1 MGVDVDQSGSNDLAA
16 RIDRLGG
23 IARDVG
29 LDRDDLAAGNG
40 YVAYRIEPNRGV
52 DDAPALNKKIV
63 GRRAS
68 FWNVGEQR
76 SPTHAH
82 ELASVHH
89 GRQPLSLDHR
99 RGHGEKKSRRACL
112 VRSYLITGI
121 DASPAAPGRVSLLP
135 ALRVDDLLLPP
146 NRGSVSVHIASMRFV
161 RSHRRSLR

>member
-1 MGVDVDQSGSNDLAA
+1 MGVDVDQSWSNDLAA

-23 IARDVG
+23 VTRDVG
-29 LDRDDLAAGNG
+29 LNRDDLAAGNG
-40 YVAYRIEPNRGV
+40 NVAYRIEPNRGV
-52 DDAPALNKKIV
+52 DDAPALDKEIV

-68 FWNVGEQR
+68 FWNMGEQR
-76 SPTHAH
+76 SPTRAH

-99 RGHGEKKSRRACL
+99 RGHGEKKSRKVCL

-121 DASPAAPGRVSLLP
+121 DVSPAAPSADLP

-146 NRGSVSVHIASMRFV
+146 NRGSVSVQIASNAV
-161 RSHRRSLR
+161 CSI